1 MLYETLDIIKWKEPK
16 EDVSFGD
23 VIDDVVRTVGGGGRN
38 MVASSARWRGQR
50 SGVPLHL
57 LAISISER
65 QRSNSSR
72 CTKTISLSYLKEQK

>member
-57 LAISISER
+57 LAISIFIFSSEAGAAWCNIFHCYS
-65 QRSNSSR
+65 QRWR
-72 CTKTISLSYLKEQK
+72 H